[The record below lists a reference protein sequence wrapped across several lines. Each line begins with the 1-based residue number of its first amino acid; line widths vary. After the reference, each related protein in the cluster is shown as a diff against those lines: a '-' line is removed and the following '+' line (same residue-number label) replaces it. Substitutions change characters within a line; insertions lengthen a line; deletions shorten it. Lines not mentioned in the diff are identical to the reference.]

1 MDHTNIGARFELPC
15 SRCIHVAVFGSFKQ
29 AQQFTTQR
37 ISPVK
42 ICQNMSKWQSLRYT
56 PFSNRPNL
64 AAIVT
69 QPFWV
74 QMLQS
79 PDALALMRLAA
90 GSHSTKHHWLACW
103 DSHASPLF
111 HVTLF
116 QLDLDVPALLSAN
129 GKLWLFQPSW
139 YRHGKFTHQLP
150 DPETQTLLHQEIS
163 RGYIGTFPNVYF
175 REIWSRLCSII
186 FPYPTC
192 WCFSF
197 NRRTCDFRHLSR
209 MANHL
214 HLGDRICAIS
224 LFRSHQIW
232 AQRRGYI
239 MILTCFGWLYL
250 QTTPNNHVQHCSTL
264 KAWKTT
270 CGLHQ
275 GLLIPWTFH
284 LWSSPY
290 ILSPFNH
297 ICHMS
302 MWWYV

>member
-139 YRHGKFTHQLP
+139 YRHGEFTHQLP

-163 RGYIGTFPNVYF
+163 RGYIGAFPNVYF

-186 FPYPTC
+186 HPA
-192 WCFSF
+192 
-197 NRRTCDFRHLSR
+197 SR
-209 MANHL
+209 GVAAHTA
-214 HLGDRICAIS
+214 G
-224 LFRSHQIW
+224 LFRSV
-232 AQRRGYI
+232 RGAKGGFP
-239 MILTCFGWLYL
+239 LW
-250 QTTPNNHVQHCSTL
+250 
-264 KAWKTT
+264 
-270 CGLHQ
+270 GLPKLRIFTFPPW
-275 GLLIPWTFH
+275 GLPKLGNFHFSPPWGLPKLGNFH
-284 LWSSPY
+284 FSPRGG
-290 ILSPFNH
+290 SP
-297 ICHMS
+297 S
-302 MWWYV
+302 